1 MIKALLRSS
10 GWPQTPESDLP
21 PKWGDHRP
29 APFVHLFILG
39 VKILAPSLQ
48 SPAWR
53 EVKWAVCVLQG
64 MACYFR
70 TFWLTARAKSAT
82 NNSCF
87 PDSGGWMRDCA
98 NRKEGQI
105 SLLEKHTCLVWPS
118 PGVSGLVLFLGHPV
132 CFSCLL
138 HLKLAHVC
146 GLSLESLM
154 SSKRNVSGVSQVNK
168 PVTVVL
174 KDKYTLIF
182 TYFFILRLFLLCSPA

>member
-1 MIKALLRSS
+1 MIKALLCSS

-105 SLLEKHTCLVWPS
+105 SLLEKHL
-118 PGVSGLVLFLGHPV
+118 PGVTQSWGLW
-132 CFSCLL
+132 
-138 HLKLAHVC
+138 
-146 GLSLESLM
+146 
-154 SSKRNVSGVSQVNK
+154 SSAVPG
-168 PVTVVL
+168 PPC
-174 KDKYTLIF
+174 
-182 TYFFILRLFLLCSPA
+182 LFLLPASSQTCAWVRAFSGVTHVLQRKCLRCFPGEQTCYSCPKRWIHLNIYLFIYFKTVLAM